1 MDFSSRTPKDALK
14 DAEVVIYARVSSE
27 AQAEGDSLP
36 DQVAAI
42 KDDLKRLG
50 YRKSLRGRVFQEQM
64 SGTRID
70 RPELAKAIE
79 KALSL
84 AEKGGPVA
92 FVVRDIQRF
101 SRDPYALGVLYTP
114 LKARNVPVVS
124 LVEQLVLGTRKHPNV
139 NADLLAPI
147 LVAAGGTEV
156 NLTKARTAK
165 AVAQARTKGI
175 SPGQP
180 LNLYPKEPLNPFRE
194 QQRLL
199 DAGIGQKTGGTRL
212 GRSGAWWRKSRDRLE
227 QLRERK
233 GEGAVEEWLSL
244 TDKIRG
250 MEQVHGQRFGEGAK
264 RGMKAVGRVSSLYLT
279 YPWEIDRP
287 TDEFLDYVFDNPK
300 EYLGKEK

>member
-27 AQAEGDSLP
+27 
-36 DQVAAI
+36 DQTGGLEPQIEAI
-42 KDDLKRLG
+42 KKDLSGLG
-50 YRKSLRGRVFQEQM
+50 YRKSIRGRIFSEQA

-70 RPELAKAIE
+70 RPALAEAIQT
-79 KALSL
+79 ALRL

-101 SRDPYALGVLYTP
+101 SRDPYDLGVLYTP
-114 LKARNVPVVS
+114 LKAANVPVVS
-124 LVEQLVLGTRKHPNV
+124 LVEQLVLGTRQHPNV

-199 DAGIGQKTGGTRL
+199 AAGIGQKTGGTRL
-212 GRSGAWWRKSRDRLE
+212 GRSGAWWRKSRDRMDE
-227 QLRERK
+227 LREKK
-233 GEGAVEEWLSL
+233 GEKAVEEWLSL
-244 TDKIRG
+244 TDKIRA
-250 MEQVHGQRFGEGAK
+250 MEQEHGERFGG
-264 RGMKAVGRVSSLYLT
+264 RVRSGMKAVGRVTSLYLT
-279 YPWEIDRP
+279 YPWETDRP
-287 TDEFLDYVFDNPK
+287 SDEFLDDVFANPK
-300 EYLGKEK
+300 EFLGKEK